1 MKKSAKICFSCIL
14 LVCLFFSTSI
24 AYAEEENSSENNGEQ
39 QSVQDEVYGDSGLN
53 VNIGVIGNEPNVNV
67 GVQGNNPKVNVDV
80 DGEGSEVYIN
90 DRNIN
95 IPTEVHN
102 HNHNSYTTVVEGVT
116 ISQVTREIDKNLSPL
131 SSKTQEIEGNLGVA
145 IDGLSKV
152 ILMLGDPN
160 HLESTVVDSLNAI
173 NSDLSGIKGDISS
186 IISDMEK
193 VIGYLEELN
202 KLVEESKTNSLKR
215 DKILDSEILK
225 IQKELESFSKWSA
238 DIAEIL
244 EKQKAKDSELSE
256 EISKLQKELESFSKW
271 SADIAE
277 ILEKQKAKDS
287 ELSEEISKL
296 QKELQ
301 KFSEWS
307 ESIVEL
313 IKSDRD
319 ESVERDNQLLS
330 EITQIKADM
339 EKELKERDEKIA
351 SLEKDRE
358 ILIIILISFGAA
370 LVITIIA
377 TIIVKARKARTM

>member
-1 MKKSAKICFSCIL
+1 LAKNKLWKRREAVMKKSAKICFSCIL

-256 EISKLQKELESFSKW
+256 EISKLQKEL
-271 SADIAE
+271 
-277 ILEKQKAKDS
+277 
-287 ELSEEISKL
+287 
-296 QKELQ
+296 Q

>member
-1 MKKSAKICFSCIL
+1 
-14 LVCLFFSTSI
+14 
-24 AYAEEENSSENNGEQ
+24 
-39 QSVQDEVYGDSGLN
+39 
-53 VNIGVIGNEPNVNV
+53 
-67 GVQGNNPKVNVDV
+67 
-80 DGEGSEVYIN
+80 
-90 DRNIN
+90 
-95 IPTEVHN
+95 
-102 HNHNSYTTVVEGVT
+102 
-116 ISQVTREIDKNLSPL
+116 
-131 SSKTQEIEGNLGVA
+131 
-145 IDGLSKV
+145 
-152 ILMLGDPN
+152 MLGDPN

-202 KLVEESKTNSLKR
+202 KLVEESKINSLKR

-225 IQKELESFSKWSA
+225 IQKELESFSKWSES
-238 DIAEIL
+238 IVEIL

-256 EISKLQKELESFSKW
+256 EIY
-271 SADIAE
+271 
-277 ILEKQKAKDS
+277 
-287 ELSEEISKL
+287 KL

-301 KFSEWS
+301 SFSEWS

-330 EITQIKADM
+330 EIKEAKTNM
-339 EKELKERDEKIA
+339 EKELKERDKKIA

-370 LVITIIA
+370 LVIAIITA
-377 TIIVKARKARTM
+377 LIVKARKARTI